1 MKSIT
6 HREMR
11 NNSAEILRRVSDG
24 ESIEITNNGRVAA
37 VLSPPNGVT
46 LDDLI
51 AQGHARQGIS
61 DLSGLLSIERRKS
74 PVSSREIIDDS
85 RGRW

>member
-1 MKSIT
+1 MSTIT

-11 NNSAEILRRVSDG
+11 NNSAEILRRVAAG
-24 ESIEITNNGRVAA
+24 ESFEITNNGRVAA
-37 VLSPPNGVT
+37 VLSPPSGSVI
-46 LDDLI
+46 DDLI

-61 DLSGLLSIERRKS
+61 DLSALLAIERRPS
-74 PVSSREIIDDS
+74 PMSSKEIIDDL